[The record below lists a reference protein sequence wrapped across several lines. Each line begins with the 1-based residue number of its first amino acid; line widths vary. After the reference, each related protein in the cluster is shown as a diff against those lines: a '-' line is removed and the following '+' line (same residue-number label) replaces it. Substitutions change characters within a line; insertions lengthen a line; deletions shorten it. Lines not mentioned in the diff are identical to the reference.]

1 MTASDPMQTLWR
13 RLARLWR
20 SDEPGE
26 VKVRTGEK
34 GATLLRSLFDDGDRL
49 TLAQALN
56 LMRSLL
62 VGAPFGYSGPS
73 PT

>member
-1 MTASDPMQTLWR
+1 MNRA
-13 RLARLWR
+13 
-20 SDEPGE
+20 E